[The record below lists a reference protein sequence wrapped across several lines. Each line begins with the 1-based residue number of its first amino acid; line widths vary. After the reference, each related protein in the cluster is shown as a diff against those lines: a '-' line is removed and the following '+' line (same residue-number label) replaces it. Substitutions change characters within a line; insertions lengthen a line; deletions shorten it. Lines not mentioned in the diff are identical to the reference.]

1 MKRQGGPHIDPQIDR
16 GFFAARA
23 GVNGDRVVCKARG
36 EDHANLPDMIRN
48 SLIISCAWKPRG
60 ITMDVWK
67 QWKRLAGMSLLMV
80 LADWTTAATSTEMPS
95 AMQNGAHPSQ
105 VAQPPTHPMPF
116 AGMGRTAFV
125 YSVDDTR
132 AFLVK
137 VKAAEAIS
145 NPMQRCLTYPDPP
158 NSHWSYPA
166 VVAYCRYHMQ
176 RVISFADVQK
186 LIQTGHAADLD
197 YQLEQDLQAQI
208 NKPAAPGV
216 LDRTYFNDF
225 DNDSFDVRSTL
236 DAWKRASPSSAFAYA
251 ASGMAYVAMA
261 ANARGAAYIR
271 DTPQSNIDAMDRLLA
286 QADTDLQRAVALNP
300 KVTPAYASM
309 INAGSMSLGDDY
321 TINAAKRGL
330 AAAPDNYSI
339 YGMLSSAVEPKW
351 GGSLEAMDH
360 VAAQAQVYVKRNPLL
375 TIMLSAEPA
384 YRYDVCNCE
393 SSANWSAFPVVFDN
407 VSSTTLL
414 SNAGFAAS
422 ENGHPELAVIY
433 LSEVM
438 RFQPG
443 SWGARR
449 RRDFEL
455 PALGESGM
463 AMEDANRLIA
473 DNPQIAANYRLRG
486 DIYMS
491 LMDYPLA
498 EKDLE
503 RALAMAPDNIEVL
516 SSLGNLYTNLTHEW
530 DKAWDIADRIIGKY
544 PGSPGGW
551 AMRATIV
558 ENQPRADL
566 SATYQYFVDHFGD
579 DPTMQWHISRMRELL
594 AKSSQPVPASRNS
607 QHP

>member
-1 MKRQGGPHIDPQIDR
+1 
-16 GFFAARA
+16 
-23 GVNGDRVVCKARG
+23 
-36 EDHANLPDMIRN
+36 MIRN
-48 SLIISCAWKPRG
+48 PLIISCAWKPKG
-60 ITMDVWK
+60 ITMDLWK

-80 LADWTTAATSTEMPS
+80 LAGCTTAVTSKQMPS
-95 AMQNGAHPSQ
+95 AMQNGAHPPQ
-105 VAQPPTHPMPF
+105 VTQPPTHNMPF
-116 AGMGRTAFV
+116 AGMGRTTFV
-125 YSVDDTR
+125 YSIDDIH
-132 AFLVK
+132 AFLAK
-137 VKAAEAIS
+137 VKAAEAINS
-145 NPMQRCLTYPDPP
+145 LVQRCLAYPDPP
-158 NSHWSYPA
+158 NSHWSHA
-166 VVAYCRYHMQ
+166 TVVAYCRYHLQ
-176 RVISFADVQK
+176 KVISFAEAQK

-197 YQLEQDLQAQI
+197 HQLEQDLQAQLSV
-208 NKPAAPGV
+208 PAAPGV

-225 DNDSFDVRSTL
+225 DDGSFDVRSTL

-261 ANARGAAYIR
+261 SKARGGAYIR

-300 KVTPAYASM
+300 KVTPAYVSM
-309 INAGSMSLGDDY
+309 IHAGSMSLGDDY
-321 TINAAKRGL
+321 TLNAAKRGL
-330 AAAPDNYSI
+330 AATPDNYAI
-339 YGMLSSAVEPKW
+339 YGMLSGAAEPKW
-351 GGSLEAMDH
+351 GGSLEAMDG
-360 VAAQAQVYVKRNPLL
+360 VAAQAQVYVKQNPLL
-375 TIMLSAEPA
+375 TILLSAEPA
-384 YRYDVCNCE
+384 YKYDVCNCE

-407 VSSTTLL
+407 VASTSLL

-443 SWGARR
+443 AWGVHR

-455 PALGESGM
+455 PAVGESGM

-473 DNPQIAANYRLRG
+473 GNPQIAANYRLRG

-491 LMDYPLA
+491 LMDYPSA

-503 RALAMAPDNIEVL
+503 HALAMAPDDIEVL
-516 SSLGNLYTNLTHEW
+516 SSLGNLYTNQTHEW
-530 DKAWDIADRIIGKY
+530 DKAWDIADRIIRKY

-566 SATYQYFVDHFGD
+566 SATYQYFVDHFGN
-579 DPTMQWHISRMRELL
+579 DPIMQWHISRMRELL
-594 AKSSQPVPASRNS
+594 TKSSQPVPASLTP